1 MLNVVRKNKMGVLAE
16 RYAFPVLIA
25 LLDNKETKFS
35 DLSPKMGSYNT
46 IENLLNDMEKAG
58 YIIQNNTNTPYK
70 TTFITLTFKGREI
83 AKALK
88 IAEEISTGERN
99 TAEVLEPMGYKA
111 SSKQENMMR

>member
-1 MLNVVRKNKMGVLAE
+1 VVRKNKWGILAE
-16 RYAFPVLIA
+16 RYAVPVLIA

-46 IENLLNDMEKAG
+46 IENLLGEMEKAG

-70 TTFITLTFKGREI
+70 TTFITLTLKGQEI

-88 IAEEISTGERN
+88 IAEEIATGERKS
-99 TAEVLEPMGYKA
+99 AEVLKPIDYETSAELQNKL
-111 SSKQENMMR
+111 S